1 MKRRQ
6 FVYHLGAGLIA
17 SIAAGTIDRSQS
29 AQAQTSGS
37 VSIQY
42 LGHSCFKFTG
52 DGRRILVNPF
62 RPIGCTAGYR
72 APQVA
77 TDLVMISS
85 RLFDEGVTDGIP
97 GNPRVLSESGIYQ
110 FRGMQVQGIETL
122 HDRIEGR
129 RFGTNI
135 AWRWN
140 QSGLNF
146 LHLGGIASAITV
158 EQQILMGRPDV
169 LLIPVGGGD
178 KSYTPQEALQSVR
191 LLNPKIVIP
200 TQYRTQ
206 AADAASCNIEPL
218 DSFLTLMQETSSQQT
233 LVQRVSGDAIA
244 IRPQDL
250 PEAGPVVK
258 VLSYRFS

>member
-6 FVYHLGAGLIA
+6 FVYHAGASLIA
-17 SIAAGTIDRSQS
+17 SIGAGVIDRSQS
-29 AQAQTSGS
+29 AQAQASGS
-37 VSIQY
+37 VLIQY

-110 FRGMQVQGIETL
+110 FRGMQAQGIETF
-122 HDRIEGR
+122 HDRNNGR

-146 LHLGGIASAITV
+146 LHLGGIAAAITI

-178 KSYTPQEALQSVR
+178 KSYTPQEALQSVK

-206 AADAASCNIEPL
+206 AADAATCNIGSL
-218 DSFLTLMQETSSQQT
+218 DNFLTLMQDTS
-233 LVQRVSGDAIA
+233 VQRVSGDSIA
-244 IRPQDL
+244 LRPQDL
-250 PEAGPVVK
+250 PEAGSVIK
-258 VLSYRFS
+258 VLNYRFS